1 MSDVA
6 PPATGTGTTCRP
18 PSRRCSHTLRLQG
31 GDVDTIR
38 LQAIV
43 PAAARSIELDVD
55 RVEPLDGPPP
65 EPLIQYE
72 LERRTIVMYQAD
84 IPVAAIV
91 PGAPVLAA
99 RRRVPRRHRQAPPE
113 ARRRVNRLEVARDA
127 IVQAIAPVLSGRVYP
142 YPPSPQ
148 QAQMAPAV
156 WIGQADGHP
165 HDHR

>member
-1 MSDVA
+1 MSDVS
-6 PPATGTGTTCRP
+6 PPATGEWYDLSATVAAVL
-18 PSRRCSHTLRLQG
+18 HTLRLQG

-91 PGAPVLAA
+91 PGAPSWLPDGGSRDVIAK
-99 RRRVPRRHRQAPPE
+99 HRQ
-113 ARRRVNRLEVARDA
+113 RRGVA
-127 IVQAIAPVLSGRVYP
+127 
-142 YPPSPQ
+142 
-148 QAQMAPAV
+148 
-156 WIGQADGHP
+156 
-165 HDHR
+165 

>member
-1 MSDVA
+1 MSDVVA
-6 PPATGTGTTCRP
+6 PPATGEWWDPAATL
-18 PSRRCSHTLRLQG
+18 SAVLHTLRLQG

-38 LQAIV
+38 LQAII

-91 PGAPVLAA
+91 PGAPSWLPDGGSRDVISK
-99 RRRVPRRHRQAPPE
+99 HRQ
-113 ARRRVNRLEVARDA
+113 RRGVA
-127 IVQAIAPVLSGRVYP
+127 
-142 YPPSPQ
+142 
-148 QAQMAPAV
+148 
-156 WIGQADGHP
+156 
-165 HDHR
+165 